1 MTVMNMVQAINLA
14 LRQEME
20 KDPSVIVLGEDV
32 GVNGGVFRV
41 TDGLYE
47 KFPGRVIDTP
57 LAESAIVGTSIGM
70 AVNGLKPVA
79 EIQFEGFLY
88 PAFDQLVSHAARIRT
103 RSRGRFHVPMTLRV
117 PYTGGIHAPEHHS
130 ESPEALLVH
139 MPGIKVVTPSNPYD
153 AKGLLVSSIRDPD
166 PVVFLEPKRVYRAIK
181 MEVPESEYT
190 IPLEKAN
197 VVQEGDDITII
208 SWGAMMKQCNEAIK
222 NMKHSCELIDVRS
235 LSPLDTET
243 IAKSVEKTGRAV
255 VVHEAWRSCGMGAEI
270 ASQIMEKVFL
280 SREAP
285 VARVTGPDVPVP
297 LAKLEGYFIPTVEKI
312 TEAINR
318 TVAF

>member
-1 MTVMNMVQAINLA
+1 MIMNMVEAINLA

-20 KDPSVIVLGEDV
+20 KDQSVVVLGEDV

-41 TDGLYE
+41 TEGLYD

-70 AVNGLKPVA
+70 AVNGLRPVA

-88 PAFDQLVSHAARIRT
+88 PAFDQLVTHAARIRT
-103 RSRGRFHVPMTLRV
+103 RTRGRFRVPLTLRV

-153 AKGLLVSSIRDPD
+153 AKGLLISAIREPD
-166 PVVFLEPKRVYRAIK
+166 PVVFMEPKRVYRAIK
-181 MEVPESEYT
+181 MEVPEDEYT
-190 IPLEKAN
+190 IPIGKAD
-197 VVQEGDDITII
+197 VVQEGSDVTVI
-208 SWGAMMKQCNEAIK
+208 SWGAMMKQCNEAVK
-222 NMKHSCELIDVRS
+222 KTKHKCELIDVRS

-243 IAKSVEKTGRAV
+243 IKKSVEKTGRAV
-255 VVHEAWRSCGMGAEI
+255 IVHEAWRSCGLGAEI
-270 ASQIMEKVFL
+270 ASQIMERAFL
-280 SREAP
+280 SMEAP
-285 VARVTGPDVPVP
+285 VARVTGPDVPMP
-297 LAKLEGYFIPTVEKI
+297 LAKLENYFIPSTEKI
-312 TEAINR
+312 IDAINR
-318 TVAF
+318 TAVF